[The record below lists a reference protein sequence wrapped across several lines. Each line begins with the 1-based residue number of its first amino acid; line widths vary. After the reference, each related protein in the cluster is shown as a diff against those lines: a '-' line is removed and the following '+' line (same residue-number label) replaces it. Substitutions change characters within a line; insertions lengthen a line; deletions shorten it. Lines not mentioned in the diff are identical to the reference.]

1 MGLSSFGRF
10 RTHPLSLHSALPVE
24 QRDGAHAMSGSGLPP
39 TLQDEGSPGTTAGSF
54 GVDQAERYRALMAA
68 PAPVDDHQVDPRVRS
83 AGERMSS
90 RVRHHYRWVQLSM
103 ACTDVASVV
112 AAFAFA
118 VLAIG
123 IFSAFR
129 LYSVQRIAAAEEF
142 RRLVLAVTLIVTM
155 AVTFSFWSKAS
166 FSRLWIAGSWLFSLI
181 LVLATRYQWRS
192 YVRRQR
198 ERGVLALRTLIVG
211 ANAEAGRVAT
221 EMRRSDL
228 GFVPLGYVCA
238 DGWGRPT
245 TDIPMLGHIDDLSEL
260 IHQTDADCLFVAASA
275 IHPEH
280 MVQVSK

>member
-1 MGLSSFGRF
+1 
-10 RTHPLSLHSALPVE
+10 
-24 QRDGAHAMSGSGLPP
+24 
-39 TLQDEGSPGTTAGSF
+39 
-54 GVDQAERYRALMAA
+54 MAA
-68 PAPVDDHQVDPRVRS
+68 PVPVDDHQVDPRVRS

-118 VLAIG
+118 MLAHDQVMRTHIDVWMLLVVAPVLVIG

-142 RRLVLAVTLIVTM
+142 RRLILAVTLIVTL

-181 LVLATRYQWRS
+181 LVLATRYQWRR

-228 GFVPLGYVCA
+228 GFVPLGYV
-238 DGWGRPT
+238 
-245 TDIPMLGHIDDLSEL
+245 
-260 IHQTDADCLFVAASA
+260 
-275 IHPEH
+275 
-280 MVQVSK
+280 